1 MTAPA
6 DGRSWYQVMG
16 LAPSATAPEI
26 RAAYLRL
33 ARNLHPDRHAS
44 GSSTERSLADRR
56 MREVNA
62 AWAVLGDASAKSMY
76 DTELRLAA
84 ARDEGARAGASAR
97 AGSSRSSRPSSPPP
111 PTVRPAG
118 GRPVH
123 HRFDGVPIDDGEPDE
138 VELSR
143 RQAFL

>member
-33 ARNLHPDRHAS
+33 ARNLHPDRHAA
-44 GSSTERSLADRR
+44 GSPTERRLADRR

-62 AWAVLGDASAKSMY
+62 AWAVLGDPSAKATY
-76 DTELRLAA
+76 DTELRLAK
-84 ARDEGARAGASAR
+84 ARAAA
-97 AGSSRSSRPSSPPP
+97 A
-111 PTVRPAG
+111 
-118 GRPVH
+118 
-123 HRFDGVPIDDGEPDE
+123 
-138 VELSR
+138 
-143 RQAFL
+143 